1 MRPSAWETKAWR
13 TRRRVYDSPQG
24 KNCYLRDSHAGGEIF
39 LGDYVP
45 GGSFMTRSGVFCPL
59 GSAISLVSQRQP
71 ESPFT
76 LISVCFKRWRIVT
89 WKLVVLRLPHLREH
103 RAPGTPQGQ
112 KKWPLCFRKV
122 MRLWSP
128 DSLAPGE
135 PWGWGGVSGSPS
147 NPAILSAHLAVIWG
161 QGCCFTA

>member
-39 LGDYVP
+39 LGDCVP
-45 GGSFMTRSGVFCPL
+45 GGSFMTHSGGFLPPRLCYKPGL
-59 GSAISLVSQRQP
+59 SAPAWVSL
-71 ESPFT
+71 T

-89 WKLVVLRLPHLREH
+89 WKLVGLRLPHLWEH

-135 PWGWGGVSGSPS
+135 PWGWRGEGFWQP
-147 NPAILSAHLAVIWG
+147 L
-161 QGCCFTA
+161 